1 MLDDDFIKEFNG
13 SLGLSASIV
22 AIGGGEVFMAEHL
35 ANNFII
41 TWLGIKQ
48 YLGGRMPELMR
59 GEFDA
64 SLIPYSLLYL
74 SPQARIILGVHLA
87 AREEIGVGHVRKKTA
102 PLHDIGLDPF
112 ARRFRQK
119 EVKVL
124 TVLDLPLGDVDMHPF
139 PLPGDMLI
147 KAKVLK
153 IANPNGRKDKDLNR
167 NRVLDHE
174 LRFLAFAR

>member
-74 SPQARIILGVHLA
+74 SSQTRIILGVHLA
-87 AREEIGVGHVRKKTA
+87 AREKIGVGRVREELA
-102 PLHDIGLDPF
+102 PFHDIGLDP
-112 ARRFRQK
+112 
-119 EVKVL
+119 
-124 TVLDLPLGDVDMHPF
+124 
-139 PLPGDMLI
+139 
-147 KAKVLK
+147 
-153 IANPNGRKDKDLNR
+153 
-167 NRVLDHE
+167 
-174 LRFLAFAR
+174 